1 MLGAAGPPDFGGEI
15 DFERYTNIL
24 KNKGGSNIVD
34 SYYII
39 SELSSES
46 DRCMLH
52 GKTIIH
58 YVIKV
63 LKFIIKRLI
72 RLIIRVIFMLLL
84 NPYTYL
90 VLAIL
95 FILYAIFLPILKA
108 RWKKFNDFI

>member
-1 MLGAAGPPDFGGEI
+1 MLGAAGPEDFGKEI
-15 DFERYTNIL
+15 DFERYLNIL

-39 SELSSES
+39 SELSYES

-72 RLIIRVIFMLLL
+72 RLIIRVIFQLLL

-95 FILYAIFLPILKA
+95 FICSILLAIELNLFKI
-108 RWKKFNDFI
+108 